1 MSFLEAGLAVLSGES
16 PNAFVN
22 LGRAKEGVKTYNEG
36 IKDIKKSARERD
48 KAFADIEN
56 ARQAQEEG
64 KLDKMQAFEQSAAT
78 RMSAARGN
86 GINGLMKVA
95 EISGTTAAGLY
106 NNAENN
112 YFANKRVN
120 IEQAGQTDRTN
131 AQIAGQLQSALIGER
146 GANTRAEYN
155 AKMQAYINSLPSGQ
169 LKLFETLGKGD
180 VEAGMKKFFAAGGEQ
195 KQETKLLSDYMG
207 MKPMERMM
215 FKRDNPGLAAQFDAM
230 IQNKLPLMP
239 VNVESARP

>member
-1 MSFLEAGLAVLSGES
+1 LAS
-16 PNAFVN
+16 NAWN
-22 LGRAKEGVKTYNEG
+22 TATT
-36 IKDIKKSARERD
+36 
-48 KAFADIEN
+48 N
-56 ARQAQEEG
+56 A
-64 KLDKMQAFEQSAAT
+64 
-78 RMSAARGN
+78 
-86 GINGLMKVA
+86 
-95 EISGTTAAGLY
+95 Y
-106 NNAENN
+106 
-112 YFANKRVN
+112 ANIRTN
-120 IEQAGQTDRTN
+120 IEQAGATDRTI
-131 AQIAGQLQSALIGER
+131 ATIAGQRDTALIGER

-169 LKLFETLGKGD
+169 LKLFEVLGKGD

-239 VNVESARP
+239 TDKPVGKAFD